1 MQDRLDGLDVL
12 LRSDVGTW
20 ATLVH
25 SPRTEGYELKIDPE
39 LVQANATATLLKQ
52 LLASLRLPGLLWS
65 VLVNHREVSS
75 LRKEDDP
82 DPRRSGGEGC
92 DP

>member
-39 LVQANATATLLKQ
+39 LAQANATATLLKQ
-52 LLASLRLPGLLWS
+52 LLAAPAR
-65 VLVNHREVSS
+65 VAVVSAG
-75 LRKEDDP
+75 E
-82 DPRRSGGEGC
+82 PR
-92 DP
+92 